1 MICVIRNTPVYLK
14 ALTRGR
20 TEHFSRPKN
29 YAADDTYLQ
38 YYIVPFLAVLAI
50 SLAHMIIPAVV
61 SLLLP
66 AVTVNFDL

>member
-38 YYIVPFLAVLAI
+38 YYIVPFLAVFGHQFGTYDHP
-50 SLAHMIIPAVV
+50 S
-61 SLLLP
+61 SC
-66 AVTVNFDL
+66 